1 MSVPV
6 QSATERNDA
15 ANPKSDPTGEVRFVT
30 RDEAV
35 RLRGA
40 LEAARLLVVTL
51 AEIGPGS
58 RARLA
63 ELIDDAVETALRDR
77 GGAPPGISASSEPG
91 CSLSDQLYRI
101 RQIGRVGLAIDLGPL
116 TALCDGRGALE
127 PEDGAAVRFLAEAT
141 RDRPLVLLLDPS
153 NAQVRLYGAPQPLFD
168 ALGLSAP
175 VPPSKPERRV
185 PDAYTRASMNAT
197 PTPTPVR
204 IERPESTP
212 IPEENEPFQS
222 PELTAETLT
231 AAVELLEEVTRA
243 TPITGLETAFVDG
256 YALLRAALLEDR
268 LSLAG
273 IGRAEAR
280 TLCAQFASTFARAYG
295 EALPTFGV
303 TGRHPR
309 MVFELFELA
318 QRCARVHG
326 ARSTH
331 VVIVDALRYDLGKR
345 LRHRL
350 GKALARKAVCVE
362 EHVLWSVL
370 PTTTAVQLDALVRG
384 EDALKSRVHPEKE
397 TSIIRGRSLDVLRRM
412 RLGHRDVV
420 KLDLLEGR
428 LRDAG
433 GPERERLDSLAG
445 ELAPIVGRYVESLPI
460 RTLVVVAGDHGFA
473 FEDETRD
480 DKPTPQATTPAGK
493 QGGASPEEVFVPF
506 AAWLVGGVH

>member
-6 QSATERNDA
+6 QSATHRFEPRT
-15 ANPKSDPTGEVRFVT
+15 DPAGEVRFVT
-30 RDEAV
+30 REEAV

-40 LEAARLLVVTL
+40 LEAARLLVVSL
-51 AEIGPGS
+51 AEVGPGS

-63 ELIDDAVETALRDR
+63 EAIDDAIESSLRDR

-127 PEDGAAVRFLAEAT
+127 PEDGAALRFLAEAT

-168 ALGLSAP
+168 ALGLAAP
-175 VPPSKPERRV
+175 APPSKPERRA
-185 PDAYTRASMNAT
+185 PDAYARAAT
-197 PTPTPVR
+197 PTPSPVR
-204 IERPESTP
+204 TMPPAITP
-212 IPEENEPFQS
+212 SPTPSPSPVVLQNEPFES
-222 PELTAETLT
+222 PELTPESLR

-243 TPITGLETAFVDG
+243 TPITGLETAFVEG
-256 YALLRAALLEDR
+256 YAPLRAAILEDR

-280 TLCAQFASTFARAYG
+280 TLCAQFATTFSRSYN

-309 MVFELFELA
+309 MIFELFELA

-362 EHVLWSVL
+362 EHVLWSIL

-384 EDALKSRVHPEKE
+384 EDALKSRVQPEKE

-412 RLGHRDVV
+412 RLG
-420 KLDLLEGR
+420 
-428 LRDAG
+428 
-433 GPERERLDSLAG
+433 
-445 ELAPIVGRYVESLPI
+445 
-460 RTLVVVAGDHGFA
+460 
-473 FEDETRD
+473 
-480 DKPTPQATTPAGK
+480 
-493 QGGASPEEVFVPF
+493 
-506 AAWLVGGVH
+506 